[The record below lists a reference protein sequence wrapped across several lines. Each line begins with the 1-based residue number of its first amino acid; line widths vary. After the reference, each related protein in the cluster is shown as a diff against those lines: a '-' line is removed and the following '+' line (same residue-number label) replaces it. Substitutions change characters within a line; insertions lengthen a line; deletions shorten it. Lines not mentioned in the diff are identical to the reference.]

1 MTKLPTCF
9 AGFVKF
15 VGVLDEHVLV
25 PDLYVGVHL
34 DENSKYFVCLIC
46 ALSLSQVLPN
56 PTDFEIETY

>member
-46 ALSLSQVLPN
+46 ALSL
-56 PTDFEIETY
+56 